1 MAKMALNGY
10 EIGIQR
16 KIKPADHIQ
25 SMANKIQDTV
35 VTKHPLNS
43 DTVPSE
49 NNSRENT
56 LRRPLNKNFDDL
68 CKTPDNNLNN
78 AKNIATSVLSVDIND
93 VYPPVPPPIP
103 TTPIPT
109 FDMPSTYVSITPTP
123 QSQKKQTDYPLK
135 NSDSNLLTLSILQSL
150 NNTEKSPNGSGYSS
164 NEDMN
169 KDKSEVNISNG
180 NTLRKKSNFEKS
192 SFLDGINAH
201 NLDIY
206 KSELKTDNNFSNT
219 LNKRKIF
226 EKHDDLNSSDEA
238 IKNGNKS
245 NDSWSELNQSNILRK
260 SSISPDGGKTNMNN
274 DEENGKRLPSNLY
287 DNTLYAF
294 KSPRA
299 MKIASS
305 ENDTNDI
312 HNNVSE
318 LKSDNT
324 ETETVVRRRE
334 KKKCVNDDGRRD
346 SHIITRPLST
356 MTSVDVEEGQYP
368 VCHICNKAI
377 TR

>member
-43 DTVPSE
+43 DTVASE
-49 NNSRENT
+49 HNSRENT

-68 CKTPDNNLNN
+68 CKTPDNNFTNT
-78 AKNIATSVLSVDIND
+78 KNIATSGLSVDTNNG
-93 VYPPVPPPIP
+93 YPPIPPPIP
-103 TTPIPT
+103 NTPIPS
-109 FDMPSTYVSITPTP
+109 FDLPSTFASNMSTP
-123 QSQKKQTDYPLK
+123 QTQKKQTDYPLK

-169 KDKSEVNISNG
+169 KDKSEINISNG
-180 NTLRKKSNFEKS
+180 NTLRKKTNFEKS
-192 SFLDGINAH
+192 SFLDGMNAVNH
-201 NLDIY
+201 DIY
-206 KSELKTDNNFSNT
+206 KCELKTDNNYSNT
-219 LNKRKIF
+219 LNKRKLF
-226 EKHDDLNSSDEA
+226 EKHDDLNSSDES

-245 NDSWSELNQSNILRK
+245 NDSWSELNQSYILRK
-260 SSISPDGGKTNMNN
+260 ASASPDNGKSNIKN
-274 DEENGKRLPSNLY
+274 DEENGKRLPSNLN

-294 KSPRA
+294 KSPKA
-299 MKIASS
+299 MQSTSS
-305 ENDTNDI
+305 ENDNNDTQ
-312 HNNVSE
+312 NNVTE

-334 KKKCVNDDGRRD
+334 KKKCINDDGRRD
-346 SHIITRPLST
+346 SHIVTRPLST
-356 MTSVDVEEGQYP
+356 MTSVDVAEGQYP
-368 VCHICNKAI
+368 VCHICDKAI